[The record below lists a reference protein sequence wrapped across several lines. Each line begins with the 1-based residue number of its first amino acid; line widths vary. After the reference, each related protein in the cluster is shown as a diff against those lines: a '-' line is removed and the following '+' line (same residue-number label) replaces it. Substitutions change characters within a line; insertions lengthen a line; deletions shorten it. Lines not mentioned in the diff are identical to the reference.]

1 MKNTMRKIVLV
12 CLLLCTLL
20 LSACGTYTPAGNGGN
35 GGSGG
40 TSGGGNGGGTIIVD
54 PDDEDL
60 FTVHLVYDGKKYVP
74 TIAMEAFWTD
84 GFSYHRAPFE
94 KDGVARVDGLD
105 GDYRVT
111 LSNVPEGF
119 AYDPSAYVATN
130 DGRHITIELYKI
142 QRLLSL

>member
-60 FTVHLVYDGKKYVP
+60 FTVHLVYDGKK
-74 TIAMEAFWTD
+74 
-84 GFSYHRAPFE
+84 
-94 KDGVARVDGLD
+94 
-105 GDYRVT
+105 
-111 LSNVPEGF
+111 
-119 AYDPSAYVATN
+119 
-130 DGRHITIELYKI
+130 
-142 QRLLSL
+142 